1 MIACSIL
8 NDSFSNI
15 RICILQF
22 FAQKASSEPW
32 LWHRVRVSLLIP
44 EGSGSNLSLLKYC
57 QPFNGK
63 VNVKIKE
70 KIDREWS
77 IKNFGSWNYTQIERE
92 KDCRETT
99 FGEKCFLDFAFLQ

>member
-1 MIACSIL
+1 M
-8 NDSFSNI
+8 
-15 RICILQF
+15 
-22 FAQKASSEPW
+22 
-32 LWHRVRVSLLIP
+32 SLLIP

-99 FGEKCFLDFAFLQ
+99 FGEKLFLDFAFLQ